1 MREACSGHLFG
12 ASPTR
17 QNSLYRGYA
26 DAFAR
31 TLDSDIGRWKKQ
43 LSALS
48 GLRVFAT
55 LCGWQN
61 FSRLGG
67 PHFIVCNETP
77 GSLPTP
83 GHLLEQLRRM
93 KADVVIVDPKTSF
106 QYVKAF
112 REEPGLTVIEVPSS
126 IGEIPGAQSYSALF
140 ENMIQAL
147 LKSVKAGKGSG

>member
-1 MREACSGHLFG
+1 
-12 ASPTR
+12 
-17 QNSLYRGYA
+17 
-26 DAFAR
+26 
-31 TLDSDIGRWKKQ
+31 
-43 LSALS
+43 
-48 GLRVFAT
+48 
-55 LCGWQN
+55 
-61 FSRLGG
+61 
-67 PHFIVCNETP
+67 
-77 GSLPTP
+77 
-83 GHLLEQLRRM
+83 M